1 MACKSGH
8 DMRALELC
16 KLIRSEQTLNLALKY
31 TRLVGNSSL
40 AEKITTIIEN
50 ETNAENESTEPLIL
64 PYSKNVFDKPSTS
77 YR

>member
-31 TRLVGNSSL
+31 ALRVGNNSL
-40 AEKITTIIEN
+40 AEKITEVIES
-50 ETNAENESTEPLIL
+50 ETNENNDLLEPVQS
-64 PYSKNVFDKPSTS
+64 SKLSNNPSTS
-77 YR
+77 YK